1 MSPQLDL
8 FAAPACPPRSDTGAR
23 ESRHNAGIAPGPRD
37 AAETPDEPTQI
48 ATLAAVVRAYRVTT
62 ANGLDCAI
70 LDAGRWTDACAL
82 NDVLIARW
90 FATPTF
96 ERETTGVTAEVLAQ
110 LRRLTVMVHHTT
122 DAGEPV
128 IPLYVVTD
136 AARIARTLAEHPPLT
151 RFLRPLPNPIE
162 AP

>member
-1 MSPQLDL
+1 MSLQLDL
-8 FAAPACPPRSDTGAR
+8 FAAPACPPRSDTGAG

-37 AAETPDEPTQI
+37 AAETPDEPIQI
-48 ATLAAVVRAYRVTT
+48 AALVRSYRVTT

-70 LDAGRWTDACAL
+70 LDAHRWADARVL
-82 NDVLIARW
+82 YGILIARW
-90 FATPTF
+90 FAIPTF

-122 DAGEPV
+122 AAGEPV
-128 IPLYVVTD
+128 IPLYIVTA

-151 RFLRPLPNPIE
+151 RFLRPIPHPTE